1 MIENNKTGVG
11 TLIVSLSTET
21 VLLGLRAAYK
31 THAMSW
37 ALFGGMIEEGETP
50 KQGLLRELEEELGFV
65 PDITKIY
72 PFDVYQSKDKHF
84 KYYSYVVVVED
95 EFVPVL
101 NQESAGYCW
110 VKLGS
115 WPKPMHQGAKFSFC
129 NQKAIE
135 RIRLILDQHNAL

>member
-1 MIENNKTGVG
+1 MDNNKSGVG
-11 TLIVSLSTET
+11 TLIVSVSSET
-21 VLLGLRAAYK
+21 VLLGLRAPYK

-37 ALFGGMIEEGETP
+37 ALFGGMMEEGESP
-50 KQGLLRELEEELGFV
+50 KQGLLRELGEELGFV
-65 PDITKIY
+65 PDIAKIY
-72 PFDVYQSKDKHF
+72 PFDVYQSRDRHF

-101 NQESAGYCW
+101 NKESAGYCW
-110 VKLGS
+110 VKLGN